1 MPTDIFSFKQF
12 DIDQTGC
19 AMRVGTDGVLLGAWA
34 GGDAAGSMPR
44 HCLDIGTGTGL
55 IALMMAQRFPQARVQ
70 GIEIDTAA
78 AECARANAAASPFS
92 DRIAIASGD
101 ILDSSLES
109 LIGNQ
114 RFDLIAS
121 NPPFFKSS
129 LHAPDRQ
136 RTMARHEE
144 TLPLEKLICRASE
157 LLSPQGRLALIT
169 PHDRLKDLRLY
180 AATYRLVPSRL
191 TEVHTLPHKGPKRL
205 LSEWRPADTAIDRS
219 PLSDTLIIHPA
230 TGYYSPE
237 YVRLTEPFYTTSFRI
252 LAVG

>member
-1 MPTDIFSFKQF
+1 M
-12 DIDQTGC
+12 
-19 AMRVGTDGVLLGAWA
+19 
-34 GGDAAGSMPR
+34 
-44 HCLDIGTGTGL
+44 
-55 IALMMAQRFPQARVQ
+55 
-70 GIEIDTAA
+70 
-78 AECARANAAASPFS
+78 
-92 DRIAIASGD
+92 IASGD

-114 RFDLIAS
+114 RFDLIVS

-129 LHAPDRQ
+129 MHAPDRQ

-169 PHDRLKDLRLY
+169 PRDRLKDLRLY
-180 AATYRLVPSRL
+180 AATYRLVSSRL
-191 TEVHTLPHKGPKRL
+191 TEVRTLPHKEPKRL

-219 PLSDTLIIHPA
+219 PFTDTLIIHPA
-230 TGYYSPE
+230 TGYHSPE